1 MQDVRDCGGHLVCR
15 LEAKS
20 GFIVSAYKRQKTMTT
35 LPVGGSIT
43 IEREGIRT
51 TITRLSESS
60 FDVYSHRVAA

>member
-1 MQDVRDCGGHLVCR
+1 MQDVRDCDGHLVCR
-15 LEAKS
+15 LEVKS
-20 GFIVSAYKRQKTMTT
+20 GFIVSAYKRQKTTTT

-60 FDVYSHRVAA
+60 FDVDSHRVAA